1 MTIMKNGFEGIRA
14 WATSRIPKAKVR
26 WGFVAALV
34 AILLLRSYF
43 VRVLLTSELFFAFA
57 FAALSAIGATA
68 YLMAAVAASWIE
80 RSRQNAESD

>member
-1 MTIMKNGFEGIRA
+1 MKNGFEGIRA

-26 WGFVAALV
+26 WGFMAALV

-57 FAALSAIGATA
+57 FAAVLAIGGAA
-68 YLMAAVAASWIE
+68 YLMGVVGASWLE
-80 RSRQNAESD
+80 RSRRNVEKIRS

>member
-1 MTIMKNGFEGIRA
+1 MKNGFEGIRA

-57 FAALSAIGATA
+57 FAAVLAIGGAA
-68 YLMAAVAASWIE
+68 YLMGVVGASWLE
-80 RSRQNAESD
+80 RSRRNVEKIRS